1 MIQTEVEERKADFEE
16 ERCGMVRVES
26 VVVES
31 QSTSIFDA
39 LYRYRLVALTSPLW
53 FGAILILLNNYG
65 SPEIRAVIQ
74 FMTASPLR

>member
-1 MIQTEVEERKADFEE
+1 MIETEVEERVVIGGK
-16 ERCGMVRVES
+16 VEMLECEMREHP
-26 VVVES
+26 V
-31 QSTSIFDA
+31 SIFDA

-65 SPEIRAVIQ
+65 SPEVRAVIQ

>member
-1 MIQTEVEERKADFEE
+1 MIETEVEERVEE
-16 ERCGMVRVES
+16 FGGKLEVECKMQGHS
-26 VVVES
+26 I
-31 QSTSIFDA
+31 SIFDA

-65 SPEIRAVIQ
+65 SPEVRAVIQ